1 MTTALIMEGGAMRG
15 MFTAGVTDVMM
26 REGITYDMA
35 VGVSA
40 GAAFGCNYKSGQPG
54 RALRYNKR
62 FAKDPRYCSIRSLIK
77 TGDLYGA
84 DFCYHELPE
93 TLDPFDVA
101 AYRANPMAFYV
112 VATDAKTGRPV
123 YHRCDLGDG
132 EDLEWFRASASMPLV
147 SRPVLIDDM
156 ALLDGGIAD
165 PIPLKW
171 AEAQGTTRNVVI
183 LTQPA
188 AYRKDRQSGLGGFDA
203 LLKDYP
209 VVARAM
215 RFRHILYNALV
226 RDVVR
231 KEREG
236 KVFVIRPK
244 DVLPIGR
251 VSHDPRKL
259 QTVYDLG
266 VAEMEENLSAL
277 KAFLAKD
284 ADRLAV

>member
-15 MFTAGVTDVMM
+15 MFTAGVIDVMM
-26 REGITYDMA
+26 DEGITYDMA

-40 GAAFGCNYKSGQPG
+40 GAAFGCNYKSRQPG

-62 FAKDPRYCSIRSLIK
+62 FARDPRYCSIRSLIK

-93 TLDPFDVA
+93 TLDPFDVET
-101 AYRANPMAFYV
+101 YRANPMDFFV
-112 VATDAKTGRPV
+112 VATDARTGRPI
-123 YHRCDLGDG
+123 YHRCDQGDG
-132 EDLEWFRASASMPLV
+132 GDLDWFRASASMPLV
-147 SRPVLIDDM
+147 SNPVMIDDM

-171 AEAQGTTRNVVI
+171 AESQGYDHNVVV

-188 AYRKDRQSGLGGFDA
+188 SYRKDRQSGLKGFGV

-209 VVARAM
+209 VVTRAM
-215 RFRHILYNALV
+215 RFRHILYNSLV

-231 KEREG
+231 KEKMG

-244 DVLPIGR
+244 ETLPIGR
-251 VSHDPRKL
+251 VSHDPEKL

-266 VAEMEENLSAL
+266 VREMKEKLDELKNFLEES
-277 KAFLAKD
+277 
-284 ADRLAV
+284 

>member
-1 MTTALIMEGGAMRG
+1 MKTALIMEGGAMRG
-15 MFTAGVTDVMM
+15 MFTAGVIDVMM
-26 REGITYDMA
+26 KEGITYDGA

-40 GAAFGCNYKSGQPG
+40 GAAFGCNYKSRQPG

-93 TLDPFDVA
+93 TLDPFDVET
-101 AYRANPMAFYV
+101 YRANPMDFYV

-132 EDLEWFRASASMPLV
+132 EDLDWFRASASMPLV
-147 SRPVLIDDM
+147 SRPVMIDDM

-171 AEAQGTTRNVVI
+171 AENQGYDRNVVI

-188 AYRKDRQSGLGGFDA
+188 AYRKDRQSGLKGFGA
-203 LLKDYP
+203 LLKEYP

-215 RFRHILYNALV
+215 RFRHILYNSLV

-231 KEREG
+231 KEKAGE
-236 KVFVIRPK
+236 VFVIRPK
-244 DVLPIGR
+244 DALPIGR
-251 VSHDPRKL
+251 ISHNPEKL
-259 QTVYDLG
+259 QAVYDLG
-266 VAEMEENLSAL
+266 VLEMKENMRAL
-277 KAFLAKD
+277 QLFLNKD
-284 ADRLAV
+284 TSRRAC